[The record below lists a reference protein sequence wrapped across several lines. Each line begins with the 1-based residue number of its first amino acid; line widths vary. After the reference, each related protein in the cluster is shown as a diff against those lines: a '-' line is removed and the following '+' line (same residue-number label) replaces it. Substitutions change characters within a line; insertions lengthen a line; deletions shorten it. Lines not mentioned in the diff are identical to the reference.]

1 MVLLADVHREEIAN
15 PELRQVLR
23 HLRRDFVR
31 EDVDD
36 ALVEVDLAAVGEEP
50 DCGRREALR
59 MRIEH
64 VRLVQRVERLPAALG
79 NHLTVADDHEAVHRA
94 EIAGVECL
102 LAAVDEFQNRLAR
115 HALRFRRRRLH

>member
-102 LAAVDEFQNRLAR
+102 LAAVDEF
-115 HALRFRRRRLH
+115 